1 MTDLETELVTPKL
14 HITVCNLGIITSH
27 FRKISQMKFILP
39 AALLF
44 LAACSVEK
52 VPVEEVLVEG
62 VFVEEVVS
70 VIDSPVEEEVIE
82 EVAEPVAEPVI

>member
-44 LAACSVEK
+44 LAACAVEE
-52 VPVEEVLVEG
+52 VPVEEVV
-62 VFVEEVVS
+62 VEEVVS
-70 VIDSPVEEEVIE
+70 VIDSPVEEEVVE